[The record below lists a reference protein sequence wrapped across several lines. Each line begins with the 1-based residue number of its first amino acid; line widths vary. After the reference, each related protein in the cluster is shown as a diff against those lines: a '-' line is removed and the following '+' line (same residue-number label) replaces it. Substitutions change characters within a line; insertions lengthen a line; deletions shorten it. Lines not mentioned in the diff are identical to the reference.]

1 MPTKFNNINLEKK
14 RDKSK
19 NQQQHQFNLN
29 NQQNSILNQTQMIPE
44 SESYYLNRLPNS
56 FLCTNNEKFLNYN
69 ESPIDNSRK
78 TAESNT
84 NPIIKSVIL
93 RNSADREMTPD
104 SIDDDIENSKTK
116 ISFYFES
123 QTLF

>member
-1 MPTKFNNINLEKK
+1 
-14 RDKSK
+14 
-19 NQQQHQFNLN
+19 
-29 NQQNSILNQTQMIPE
+29 MIPE